1 MPANFLIVCGGSG
14 RGILNDFDM
23 LGFDGALQIDEQQEL
38 IRIYDSRILQFAL
51 PISRAY
57 EPTPNSVEI
66 LQSYCVRLEEQWK
79 QSHSKQQHVGD
90 YSKCLDESCVNFK
103 KQITHVVTAVNGI
116 VPANILASRSQSP
129 IISRSYIT
137 RPRVSQTL
145 ADTIRHMSSLK
156 PAHEQDVVV
165 WLVAST
171 CGGTG
176 NGIVHHVSDVVKELF
191 VDLRLK
197 IKFIRIGD
205 LSYQS
210 IVPNANM
217 VTFWAVLTDYGYKK
231 RHQRQDID
239 DARNGVKSS
248 EIEFYY
254 IDLPNV
260 INNTQLREQFVRS
273 AFVAFANP
281 HLDEE
286 FVARL
291 NNFGGVVL
299 ARVGE
304 WGNAFDKNAVYHLTL
319 RQLKQKLEV
328 LLYPREAVMLV
339 EIQSFNITAI
349 ASLNT
354 DEVRTRCTSVVNDTK
369 NEAFLTSLTSIGDE
383 FNTVN
388 NINDLQLH
396 PRWQLMRDVVAKIFD
411 DSEVQAI
418 RHEVQI
424 SMVINNE
431 TVNINLGGNLENVS
445 DRYVGSAEHI
455 QRIRIAQRVKVKLVQ
470 YLIGNTDI
478 KGHINTVL
486 RDKWNGL
493 VAVKKMK
500 TGFAII
506 DGLFTE
512 NKDRQDAFNAGI
524 IAFLHEYFKVARC
537 LEILEEAESIIADA
551 KKRLSNVVIV
561 VDREIQNTT
570 VNISLEFIFCAEL
583 EEVIYGSNTWVQQLM
598 QAITH
603 DIGVAIQR
611 GVFRKEIEQGSIDL
625 VTLVDA
631 QHQDTAWVHKLLQI
645 LMNDIDVRIQSG
657 EFHKIVEMGVIGLTE
672 HGLKYKLQ
680 VPLEMSLA
688 QLVALIN
695 TRVGSSN
702 PVWWQGTD
710 VQVSTSYGWLD
721 IRRFPRLPDQVFK
734 SLQKEN
740 DAWGLSTNQR
750 TPLYVCSDSLAMGLD
765 IYAVQGTISS
775 INEEEQ
781 ITQLIRHAYALSP
794 NRAEYRQDVQA
805 YVATQCARSIGL
817 PIRVPKALMNVPH
830 IQAIMTTMAN
840 YLVIDQS

>member
-1 MPANFLIVCGGSG
+1 M
-14 RGILNDFDM
+14 
-23 LGFDGALQIDEQQEL
+23 
-38 IRIYDSRILQFAL
+38 
-51 PISRAY
+51 
-57 EPTPNSVEI
+57 
-66 LQSYCVRLEEQWK
+66 
-79 QSHSKQQHVGD
+79 
-90 YSKCLDESCVNFK
+90 
-103 KQITHVVTAVNGI
+103 
-116 VPANILASRSQSP
+116 
-129 IISRSYIT
+129 
-137 RPRVSQTL
+137 
-145 ADTIRHMSSLK
+145 
-156 PAHEQDVVV
+156 

-171 CGGTG
+171 CGATG

-191 VDLRLK
+191 VNLRLK

-210 IVPNANM
+210 IVPDANM

-231 RHQRQDID
+231 RYQRQDID
-239 DARNGVKSS
+239 DVRKGIKSS

-328 LLYPREAVMLV
+328 LLYPHETVMLV

-354 DEVRTRCTSVVNDTK
+354 DEVRTQCTSFVSDTK

-396 PRWQLMRDVVAKIFD
+396 PRWQLMQDVVAKIFD

-431 TVNINLGGNLENVS
+431 TVNINLSGNLENVS

-470 YLIGNTDI
+470 YLLGNTDI

-493 VAVKKMK
+493 VAMKKMK

-551 KKRLSNVVIV
+551 KKCLSNVVIV

-570 VNISLEFIFCAEL
+570 VNISHEFIFCAEL

-680 VPLEMSLA
+680 VPLETSLA

-710 VQVSTSYGWLD
+710 VQGSTSYGWLD

-740 DAWGLSTNQR
+740 DAWGLFTNQQ
-750 TPLYVCSDSLAMGLD
+750 TPFYVCSDSLAMGLD
-765 IYAVQGTISS
+765 IYAVQGAVPAIK
-775 INEEEQ
+775 EEQ
-781 ITQLIRHAYALSP
+781 QIMQLIRHVSALLA
-794 NRAEYRQDVQA
+794 NHAEYRQDVQA